1 MEDILKFMQ
10 WDSLHLDGVI
20 ILLVISSGFWSK
32 KYLDTV
38 NILPAWK
45 TLIVSFIFTSLYVL
59 LLIISNNFRVEK
71 IVDYFIS
78 FAIATSLYDLILKPV
93 IKKFFPNANLLILV
107 IAGSFVFAGCN
118 SVKRV
123 LKDDAKL
130 EKVGREWEKKNP
142 CINDTLPPIIIP
154 GKPILIKGKDSAYPV
169 PVYFHLIE
177 YKMRAVDTSIK
188 NVKIKID
195 TLGNISVQIK
205 PCPVDTLKRIDTA
218 QFSITDKRR
227 LNIALDSLAHYKNQ
241 LAFTKLL
248 LEEQFKKTEQEKS
261 RGDKWLTYFIVLSIV
276 TVATHLLRSKF
287 KV

>member
-32 KYLDTV
+32 KYLETV
-38 NILPAWK
+38 NIVPAWK
-45 TLIVSFIFTSLYVL
+45 TLIVSFVFTCIYIL
-59 LLIISNNFRVEK
+59 LLIFSNNFRVEK

-78 FAIATSLYDLILKPV
+78 FAIATSLYDLILKPLL
-93 IKKFFPNANLLILV
+93 KKFFPNANLVILF

-123 LKDDAKL
+123 LKDDAKR

-142 CINDTLPPIIIP
+142 CINDTVKLVKSDTI
-154 GKPILIKGKDSAYPV
+154 V
-169 PVYFHLIE
+169 T
-177 YKMRAVDTSIK
+177 VDTVYNIVTDSIIVDGK
-188 NVKIKID
+188 TTTIITKVPYSVTKTIRIKD
-195 TLGNISVQIK
+195 TINNYI
-205 PCPVDTLKRIDTA
+205 VDN
-218 QFSITDKRR
+218 RR

-248 LEEQFKKTEQEKS
+248 LEEQFKKTEEEKS
-261 RGDKWLTYFIVLSIV
+261 RGDKWLTYFIILSIL
-276 TVATHLLRSKF
+276 TVATHILRSKF
-287 KV
+287 KL

>member
-32 KYLDTV
+32 KYLHTV

-45 TLIVSFIFTSLYVL
+45 TLIVSFIFTSLYVV

-93 IKKFFPNANLLILV
+93 IKNFFPNAKLLILV
-107 IAGSFVFAGCN
+107 IAGSFLFAGCN

-142 CINDTLPPIIIP
+142 CNNDTITVSNSDTTILLDTLYNIYYDTVFVD
-154 GKPILIKGKDSAYPV
+154 GKTTTIVKQV
-169 PVYFHLIE
+169 PQIVT
-177 YKMRAVDTSIK
+177 KT
-188 NVKIKID
+188 IKIRD
-195 TLGNISVQIK
+195 TVNNYV
-205 PCPVDTLKRIDTA
+205 VDN
-218 QFSITDKRR
+218 RR
-227 LNIALDSLAHYKNQ
+227 LNIALDSIAHYKKKLSFTERL
-241 LAFTKLL
+241 LA
-248 LEEQFKKTEQEKS
+248 EQFKKTEEEKS
-261 RGDKWLTYFIVLSIV
+261 RGDKWLTYFILLSIV

-287 KV
+287 RI